1 MYNNDLIAVA
11 VTFINK
17 KSILTQRKIFWKE
30 NIVFNY
36 NFFRDKFRSRTCKCD
51 PIIHRVWNHANSN
64 G

>member
-36 NFFRDKFRSRTCKCD
+36 NFLGISFAQG
-51 PIIHRVWNHANSN
+51 PANAIL
-64 G
+64 

>member
-30 NIVFNY
+30 NIVFPMHLSLNTAKILTT
-36 NFFRDKFRSRTCKCD
+36 RKASESLR
-51 PIIHRVWNHANSN
+51 
-64 G
+64 

>member
-17 KSILTQRKIFWKE
+17 KIILTQRKIFWKE

-36 NFFRDKFRSRTCKCD
+36 NFLGISFAQG
-51 PIIHRVWNHANSN
+51 PANAIL
-64 G
+64 